1 MGQSDTAS
9 GSLTGTAILAERGS
23 LEVPPAPVVPPL
35 LRSLEDAGDDAILVC
50 LCSVE
55 RAWAGFDAKHGQ
67 QPCFR
72 EVGIMCAPLI
82 NDTWRP
88 KDSDKG
94 DPKRFLKTTKNS

>member
-1 MGQSDTAS
+1 M
-9 GSLTGTAILAERGS
+9 AERGS
-23 LEVPPAPVVPPL
+23 LELPRAPVVVPL

-55 RAWAGFDAKHGQ
+55 KAWAGFDAKHGQ

-94 DPKRFLKTTKNS
+94 DPKRLLKTTKK